1 MLGTQW
7 EQTKNKNSPPP
18 PNPKEKPLNTPE
30 PSHWLHEISISKTVY
45 QYFQPGN

>member
-1 MLGTQW
+1 LGTDKKQKF
-7 EQTKNKNSPPP
+7 TTPPSP

-30 PSHWLHEISISKTVY
+30 PSHRLQEISVSKTVY